1 MRGIHLFGGKHVA
14 NIISIKI
21 NYMNSVHELPGMKV
35 KDKEFELK
43 IPFKNKSAGELP
55 SEIKRPDLRI
65 DEISVQNPFQLLDVS
80 PQLPIVLHQ
89 GESTEITLK
98 LKAPELAY
106 SGPLFLNM
114 QAKSQNAVHISIS
127 SIKLAR
133 EGRSVEIE
141 GSGRSLYIEK
151 GEVFKQDLQV
161 RSVLHEGEMLNGI
174 QVSKPF
180 EFVKAGTALPVKVL
194 GDSFVISVFIKAP
207 DYNYSGPLEI
217 TML

>member
-98 LKAPELAY
+98 LKAPELA
-106 SGPLFLNM
+106 
-114 QAKSQNAVHISIS
+114 
-127 SIKLAR
+127 
-133 EGRSVEIE
+133 
-141 GSGRSLYIEK
+141 
-151 GEVFKQDLQV
+151 
-161 RSVLHEGEMLNGI
+161 
-174 QVSKPF
+174 
-180 EFVKAGTALPVKVL
+180 
-194 GDSFVISVFIKAP
+194 
-207 DYNYSGPLEI
+207 
-217 TML
+217 